1 MSATE
6 KDGSALLVE
15 DTDVLKNEI
24 TENITRRDSINND
37 NMIGAVLVIG
47 GGISGIQ
54 SALDLADAGF
64 KVYIVEQEPSIGGTM
79 PQLDK
84 TFPTNDCS
92 MCILGPK
99 LVATGRHRNIEIIS
113 NAEVSSISGDVGNF
127 QAMIKK
133 HPRFVDLEKC
143 NGCGDCV
150 EHCPVNVLSDFD
162 EGLVLR
168 KAIYQPFPQAIPN
181 VFAIDKSKD
190 ISPCKLTCPA
200 GLNAQGFIALAS
212 QEKFAEAYTLI
223 KEKIPLPGSLGRIC
237 YHPCET
243 ECNRKDIDES
253 VSICK
258 IRRFVADFIYD
269 NPKVLEDRLKAKE
282 DAKGETEPIELEKN
296 KRGNN
301 RKVAIIGAGPA
312 GLTAASD
319 LSRMGYKPTIFEA
332 EKHNGG
338 MLYYGVP
345 QYRLPKQYLNM
356 EIDRLIKEDN
366 IEIKNNK
373 RFGRDFD
380 LKDLKKQ
387 GFKSIFIAIGVQKG
401 RSLGVGG
408 EKNKSVL
415 QGVEYLRN
423 LNSDKIPKDH
433 FKNKRVLV
441 IGGGNV
447 AMDSARTSKRLGGD
461 VTIIYRRTIIEMP
474 ASEEEIVQAKEE
486 GIDFKFLTS
495 PSKVATNA
503 KDICLR
509 CVKMELGEPDTSG
522 RRRPIEIKDSEFD
535 INTDIVIIAIGQE
548 IEEQSLEKNSVKLSD
563 RGLIDADPITF
574 QTSQKDV
581 FAGGDAVTG
590 PASAVEAIGAG
601 HEVAIS
607 IDRYLNNED
616 LREDREKEE
625 NEKAGIPPETPR
637 FPKQRERPSYLAPE
651 KRIKSFDEVEGGFS
665 KEQAVCEAQRCIN
678 CAGCCECF
686 QCVEH
691 CGRDAIDHNLVE
703 TIETINVGSVIIS
716 PGFDKYVPPKGDSY
730 GYKVYPNVLTSI
742 EFERMLSASGPY
754 KGHIQR
760 ISDGEPPKKI
770 AWLQCIGSRDESCD
784 RPYCSAVCCM
794 YATKE
799 AVIAKEHQPGVE
811 THIYFMDMRS
821 FGKDFEKYYNRAKD
835 EQGVVYRR
843 CRIPRVEQDR
853 ETKNLRIRYV
863 DDDGKTKQE
872 TYDMVVLSV
881 GLQPCESL
889 GDLSK
894 ILEVNLNQYG
904 FIETDPYLRMLTS
917 RKGVYT
923 SGTVTEPKDIPES
936 VTQASAAA
944 AGAAKDI
951 ADVRGTE
958 ILEKEYPK
966 ERDISN
972 ELPKIGVFVCHC
984 GINIAG
990 VVDVKRVVGSVKT
1003 LPYVVYANDGIYT
1016 CSQDSL
1022 EDMKEKIKEFGLNRI
1037 VVASC
1042 TPRTHEPL
1050 FQDTLH
1056 EAGLNP
1062 HLFEMAN
1069 IRDQNSW
1076 VHKNDPE
1083 KATKKAID
1091 VVRMAVAK
1099 ASELFPVYHF
1109 QTPVVQNAL
1118 VIGGGIAG
1126 MHSALSIADQGY
1138 KVFLVEKE
1146 SKLGGHLKNIYI
1158 GVGTEKPQELLKETI
1173 ERISDHSNIDVFTDT
1188 EIESLSGYVG
1198 NFNTKLKSK
1207 NKKNIED
1214 IQHGVIVVATGGVPY
1229 KPVEYQYNNSD
1240 DIVTQTDF
1248 EKNLFDKKPY
1258 LKNLKEVVMIQ
1269 CVGSRNDEHP
1279 YCSRICCSQAL
1290 KNALKL
1296 KEIDPD
1302 VDVYV
1307 LYRDIR
1313 TYGFK
1318 EDMLY
1323 SKARN
1328 KGIIFIRFDED
1339 DEPKVELH
1347 KGKISVKTT
1356 ERILGRDVHLHPDKL
1371 ILSAGVIPQ
1380 DNSIL
1385 TQKLKVPLNEDRFY
1399 AEAHVKLRPVDFSAD
1414 GIYLCGLAHS
1424 PRFLEESILQAKAT
1438 GARAAT
1444 ILSKSYLE
1452 TKGNIAHIT
1461 SRNCAG
1467 CKLCIDVC
1475 SYDAIDFD
1483 EEKRVVK
1490 VNEILC
1496 QGCGSCSA
1504 ICPSGVS
1511 QQNTFTKK
1519 QVISM
1524 IDACLE

>member
-1 MSATE
+1 MSTTE
-6 KDGSALLVE
+6 KDESALVVE
-15 DTDVLKNEI
+15 E
-24 TENITRRDSINND
+24 TRVIQNTSDEKI
-37 NMIGAVLVIG
+37 IGSVLVTG

-54 SALDLADAGF
+54 SSLDLADAGF
-64 KVYIVEQEPSIGGTM
+64 KVYIVEKGPSIGGTM

-84 TFPTNDCS
+84 TFPTNDCA

-113 NAEVSSISGDVGNF
+113 KAEVCDIKGNVGNF
-127 QAMIKK
+127 QVTIKK
-133 HPRFVDLEKC
+133 HPRFVDMEKC

-150 EHCPVNVLSDFD
+150 EHCPVNILSDFN
-162 EGLVLR
+162 EGLEFR

-181 VFAIDKSKD
+181 VFAIDKSIG
-190 ISPCKLTCPA
+190 ISPCKLECPA
-200 GLNAQGFIALAS
+200 KLNAQGFIALAS

-237 YHPCET
+237 YHPCEK
-243 ECNRKDIDES
+243 ECNRKDIEEP

-258 IRRFVADFIYD
+258 IRRFIADYIYEH
-269 NPKVLEDRLKAKE
+269 PKELENYLRLKE
-282 DAKGETEPIELEKN
+282 EKN
-296 KRGNN
+296 ESKENEKTKRGKN

-319 LSRMGYKPTIFEA
+319 LSKMGYKPTIFEA

-345 QYRLPKQYLNM
+345 QYRLPKDYLES
-356 EIDRLIKEDN
+356 EINRIIKEDN
-366 IEIKNNK
+366 IEIKNNQK
-373 RFGRDFD
+373 FGKDFY
-380 LKDLKKQ
+380 LKDLRKQ
-387 GFKSIFIAIGVQKG
+387 GFKAIFLAIGTQKS
-401 RSLGVGG
+401 RSLKMDGC
-408 EKNKSVL
+408 ENKCVL
-415 QGVEYLRN
+415 QGLEYLKN
-423 LNSDKIPKDH
+423 LNRDKIPNDY
-433 FKNKRVLV
+433 FKGKRVLV
-441 IGGGNV
+441 LGGGNV
-447 AMDSARTSKRLGGD
+447 AMDSARTAKRLGGD
-461 VTIIYRRTIIEMP
+461 VTVVYRRTLNEMP
-474 ASEEEIVQAKEE
+474 AYQEEIAHAKEE
-486 GIDFKFLTS
+486 NIKFRFLTS
-495 PSKVATNA
+495 PLKVLSKA
-503 KDICLR
+503 KDTCLR
-509 CVKMELGEPDTSG
+509 CVKMELGEPDSSG
-522 RRRPIEIKDSEFD
+522 RRKPIEIIDSEFD
-535 INTDIVIIAIGQE
+535 ILTDVVIIAFGQE
-548 IEEQSLEKNSVKLSD
+548 IEDKPLEKNSIKLND
-563 RGLIDADPITF
+563 KKLIDVDLVTY

-581 FAGGDAVTG
+581 FAGGDSVTG

-601 HEVAIS
+601 HDVAVS
-607 IDRYLNNED
+607 IDRYLNNEN
-616 LREDREKEE
+616 LLKGREKDE
-625 NEKAGIPPETPR
+625 NKKAEIPSNIPR
-637 FPKQRERPSYLAPE
+637 FPKQRECPSQISIE
-651 KRIKSFDEVEGGFS
+651 KRMNSFDEVEFS
-665 KEQAVCEAQRCIN
+665 FTKEQAVREAQRCIN
-678 CAGCCECF
+678 CAGCCECL
-686 QCVEH
+686 QCVEY
-691 CGRDAIDHNLVE
+691 CGRDAIDHNME
-703 TIETINVGSVIIS
+703 EMIETINVGSVILS
-716 PGFDKYVPPKGDSY
+716 PGSNKYLPPKGDSY

-754 KGHIQR
+754 KGHIKR
-760 ISDGEPPKKI
+760 VSDGKPPKKI

-799 AVIAKEHQPGVE
+799 AVIAKEHQPGVD

-835 EQGVVYRR
+835 EHGVLYRR
-843 CRIPRVEQDR
+843 CKIPRIEQDR

-863 DDDGKTKQE
+863 DTDGKTKQE

-889 GDLSK
+889 GNLSE
-894 ILEVNLNQYG
+894 IFDINLNQYG
-904 FIETDPYLRMLTS
+904 FIETNPYLRDITS
-917 RKGVYT
+917 RKGIYT

-944 AGAAKDI
+944 AEAAKDI
-951 ADVRGTE
+951 TTVRGTD
-958 ILEKEYPK
+958 ILEKEYPAEK
-966 ERDISN
+966 DISK

-990 VVDVKRVVGSVKT
+990 IVDVKKVVESVKK
-1003 LPYVVYANDGIYT
+1003 LPNVVYANDGIYT

-1022 EDMKEKIKEFGLNRI
+1022 EDIKKKIKEFDLNRI

-1076 VHKNDPE
+1076 VHKDSPE

-1091 VVRMAVAK
+1091 VVRMAIAK

-1109 QTPVVQNAL
+1109 QTPVVHNAL

-1126 MHSALSIADQGY
+1126 MQSALSIADQGY

-1146 SKLGGHLKNIYI
+1146 NELGGHLKKIFL
-1158 GVGTEKPQELLKETI
+1158 GVGKEKPQDLLKETI
-1173 ERISDHSNIDVFTDT
+1173 QRTSNHPNIEVFTGT
-1188 EIESLSGYVG
+1188 EIESVTGYVG
-1198 NFNTKLKSK
+1198 NFNTKLKS
-1207 NKKNIED
+1207 NKKKDIEE
-1214 IQHGVIVVATGGVPY
+1214 INHGVIIVATGGIPY
-1229 KPVEYQYNNSD
+1229 EPVEYHYNND
-1240 DIVTQTDF
+1240 NIVKQTDF
-1248 EKNLFDKKPY
+1248 EKDLFDNKTY
-1258 LKNLKEVVMIQ
+1258 LKNLKEIVMIQ
-1269 CVGSRNDEHP
+1269 CVGSRNDERP
-1279 YCSRICCSQAL
+1279 YCSRICCSEAIN
-1290 KNALKL
+1290 NALKL
-1296 KEIDPD
+1296 KEINPD
-1302 VDVYV
+1302 VEVYI

-1318 EDMLY
+1318 EDLLY
-1323 SKARN
+1323 SKARK
-1328 KGIIFIRFDED
+1328 KGIIFIRFED
-1339 DEPKVELH
+1339 DVEPKVELH
-1347 KGKISVKTT
+1347 HGKITVKTKDL
-1356 ERILGRDVHLHPDKL
+1356 ILGQNLILHPDKL
-1371 ILSAGVIPQ
+1371 VLSTGVVPR
-1380 DNSIL
+1380 DNTKL
-1385 TQKLKVPLNEDRFY
+1385 TQQLKIPLNEDNFY
-1399 AEAHVKLRPVDFSAD
+1399 AEAHVKLRPVDFSVD

-1424 PRFLEESILQAKAT
+1424 PRFIEESILQAKAT

-1444 ILSKSYLE
+1444 ILSKPYLE
-1452 TKGNIAHIT
+1452 TKGNIAHIS

-1475 SYDAIDFD
+1475 SYDAIGFD
-1483 EEKRVVK
+1483 EERRIVK

-1496 QGCGSCSA
+1496 QGCGACSA

>member
-6 KDGSALLVE
+6 KDGSALFVGG
-15 DTDVLKNEI
+15 TDVLKNET
-24 TENITRRDSINND
+24 TENITRRDSTFND

-64 KVYIVEQEPSIGGTM
+64 KVYIVERGPSIGGTM

-84 TFPTNDCS
+84 TFPTNDCA

-99 LVATGRHRNIEIIS
+99 LVATGRHKNIEIIS
-113 NAEVSSISGDVGNF
+113 NAEVSGISGDVRNF
-127 QAMIKK
+127 QVTIKK
-133 HPRFVDLEKC
+133 YPRFVDLEKC

-162 EGLVLR
+162 EGLALK

-181 VFAIDKSKD
+181 VFVIDKSKD
-190 ISPCKLTCPA
+190 VSPCKLACPA

-258 IRRFVADFIYD
+258 IRRYIADYIYE
-269 NPKVLEDRLKAKE
+269 NPKVLEEYLKAKYE
-282 DAKGETEPIELEKN
+282 KTESTESEKEKRDTN
-296 KRGNN
+296 K
-301 RKVAIIGAGPA
+301 KVAIIGAGPA

-319 LSRMGYKPTIFEA
+319 LSKIGYRPTIFEA

-338 MLYYGVP
+338 MLYYGIP
-345 QYRLPKQYLNM
+345 QYRLPKEYLEL
-356 EIDRLIKEDN
+356 EIKRLTKEDN
-366 IEIKNNK
+366 IEIKNNQK
-373 RFGRDFD
+373 FGKDFD
-380 LKDLKKQ
+380 LNDLRKQ
-387 GFKSIFIAIGVQKG
+387 GFGAIFIAIGTQKS
-401 RSLGVGG
+401 RSLGLEGCD
-408 EKNKSVL
+408 NKCVL
-415 QGVEYLRN
+415 QGVEYLKN
-423 LNSDKIPKDH
+423 LNSGKIQKDH
-433 FKNKRVLV
+433 FKGKKVL
-441 IGGGNV
+441 ILGGGNV
-447 AMDSARTSKRLGGD
+447 AMDSARTAKRLGGD
-461 VTIIYRRTIIEMP
+461 VTVVYRRTLNEMP
-474 ASEEEIVQAKEE
+474 ANEDEIAQAQQEDIK
-486 GIDFKFLTS
+486 FKFLTS
-495 PSKVATNA
+495 PLKVVNNTN
-503 KDICLR
+503 DTYLR
-509 CVKMELGEPDTSG
+509 CVKMELGEPDASG

-535 INTDIVIIAIGQE
+535 ISTDIVIFAIGQE
-548 IEEQSLEKNSVKLSD
+548 IETQPLEKNAVKLTGD
-563 RGLIDADPITF
+563 GLIDVDPVTF
-574 QTSQKDV
+574 QTSQEGA

-601 HEVAIS
+601 HEVAVS
-607 IDRYLNNED
+607 IDRYLNKED
-616 LREDREKEE
+616 LKAGREKEDLK
-625 NEKAGIPPETPR
+625 KAGIPPETPR
-637 FPKQRERPSYLAPE
+637 FPKQRESPAYLAPKE
-651 KRIKSFDEVEGGFS
+651 RILSFDEIERGFS
-665 KEQAVCEAQRCIN
+665 KEQVVHEALRCIN
-678 CAGCCECF
+678 CAGCCECL

-691 CGRDAIDHNLVE
+691 CGRDAIDHNMTE

-716 PGFDKYVPPKGDSY
+716 PGFDKYMPPKGDSY

-754 KGHIQR
+754 EGHITR
-760 ISDGEPPKKI
+760 ISDRKPPKKI
-770 AWLQCIGSRDESCD
+770 AWLQCVGSRDESCD
-784 RPYCSAVCCM
+784 RLYCSSICCM

-799 AVIAKEHQPGVE
+799 AVIAKEHQPGLE

-835 EQGVVYRR
+835 EYGVVYRR
-843 CRIPRVEQDR
+843 CRIPRIEQDR
-853 ETKNLRIRYV
+853 ETKDLIIRHV
-863 DDDGKTKQE
+863 DDDGKVKQE

-881 GLQPCESL
+881 GLQPCKAL

-904 FIETDPYLRMLTS
+904 FIETDPYLQVLTS

-923 SGTVTEPKDIPES
+923 SGTATEPKDIPES

-951 ADVRGTE
+951 ANVRGTE
-958 ILEKEYPK
+958 ILEKEYPE

-990 VVDVKRVVGSVKT
+990 VVDVKRVVESVKT
-1003 LPYVVYANDGIYT
+1003 LPHVLYAGEGIYT
-1016 CSQDSL
+1016 CSHDSL
-1022 EDMKEKIKEFGLNRI
+1022 EDMKEKIKELGLNRI

-1091 VVRMAVAK
+1091 AVRMAVAK
-1099 ASELFPVYHF
+1099 ASELIPVYHF
-1109 QTPVVQNAL
+1109 QTTVIQNAL

-1126 MHSALSIADQGY
+1126 MHSALSIADQDY

-1146 SKLGGHLKNIYI
+1146 SELGGHLKNIYI
-1158 GVGTEKPQELLKETI
+1158 GAGTENPQELLKETI
-1173 ERISDHSNIDVFTDT
+1173 DRINNHTNVEVFTDT
-1188 EIESLSGYVG
+1188 EIDSVSGYVG
-1198 NFNTKLKSK
+1198 NFNTKLITK
-1207 NKKNIED
+1207 NKKNIEE

-1229 KPVEYQYNNSD
+1229 EPVEYQYNNSD

-1248 EKNLFDKKPY
+1248 EKDLFDKKPY

-1269 CVGSRNDEHP
+1269 CVGSRNDERS

-1290 KNALKL
+1290 KNALRL
-1296 KEIDPD
+1296 KEINPD
-1302 VDVYV
+1302 IDVYV

-1323 SKARN
+1323 RKARS

-1339 DEPKVELH
+1339 DEPKVKLH
-1347 KGKISVKTT
+1347 EGKITVKTT
-1356 ERILGRDVHLHPDKL
+1356 ERILGRDINLHPDKL
-1371 ILSAGVIPQ
+1371 ILSTGIIPQ
-1380 DNSIL
+1380 DTSIL
-1385 TQKLKVPLNEDRFY
+1385 TQKLKVPLNEDKFY

-1424 PRFLEESILQAKAT
+1424 PRFIEESILQAKAT

-1444 ILSKSYLE
+1444 ILSKPYLE
-1452 TKGNIAHIT
+1452 TKGNIAYIT

-1475 SYDAIDFD
+1475 SYDAIEFD
-1483 EEKRVVK
+1483 EEKKVVK

-1519 QVISM
+1519 QIISM
-1524 IDACLE
+1524 IDACL